1 MEGGFIFF
9 TFRAAQASERGRGK
23 NRYPWAEAHGKPI
36 VVTDSIYIGVGG
48 VVFRMEYM
56 IFGCPLSTNI
66 ISLCDIFLYIDG
78 VPSPSYL

>member
-1 MEGGFIFF
+1 MLDVFFGG
-9 TFRAAQASERGRGK
+9 
-23 NRYPWAEAHGKPI
+23 
-36 VVTDSIYIGVGG
+36 VVHIYIGVGG